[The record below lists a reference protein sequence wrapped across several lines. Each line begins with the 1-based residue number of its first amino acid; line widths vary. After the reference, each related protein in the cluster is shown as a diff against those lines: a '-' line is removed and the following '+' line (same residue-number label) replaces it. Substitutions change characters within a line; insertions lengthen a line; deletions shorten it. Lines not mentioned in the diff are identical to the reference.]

1 MPTSG
6 HRALSDTIAS
16 MAVTSKARHDELGLS
31 LDDVRGMYRFM
42 LMTRMVSERILQLN
56 RMGRTPFG
64 AGTDGHEA
72 AQIGAAW
79 NIHRGKDWTVPYYRD
94 MGVAFVLGVTPL
106 EEFRMVLAKATDEH
120 SAGRQILNQFSKPR
134 DRIVTRSVCVATE
147 FPHAVGLALAI
158 RNRKE
163 PNIVFAFGGDAST
176 SPGDFHEAANF
187 AAVHKLPVVFVIE
200 NNLIAISTR
209 FESQMAVRNVAD
221 KASGYGMPGFIADG
235 MDVLDSYAK
244 TKEAVDITRAGGG
257 PTLVELKCYRYQPH
271 TSDDDDMRYRTKEEV
286 REWMAKDPMVR
297 THAYLLEVGV
307 TEDDLTQMRAS
318 LDTEIEAAIAQA
330 ESEPDP
336 RPEDAARHVYSEAEP
351 LPPGTRA

>member
-1 MPTSG
+1 
-6 HRALSDTIAS
+6 
-16 MAVTSKARHDELGLS
+16 MAVTAKARHEELGLP
-31 LDDVRGMYRFM
+31 LDDVRGMFRYM

-79 NIHRGKDWTVPYYRD
+79 NIRRGRDWTVPYYRD

-106 EEFRMVLAKATDEH
+106 EEFRMVFAKATDEH

-134 DRIVTRSVCVATE
+134 DRILTRSVCVGTE

-163 PNIVFAFGGDAST
+163 PNIVFAFGGDAAT

-187 AAVHKLPVVFVIE
+187 ASVHKLPVVFVIE
-200 NNLIAISTR
+200 NNLLAISTR
-209 FESQMAVRNVAD
+209 IEWQMAVRNVAD
-221 KASGYGMPGFIADG
+221 KASAYAMPGFIADG
-235 MDVLDSYAK
+235 MDVLDAYAK
-244 TKEAVDITRAGGG
+244 TKEAADVTRAGGG

-271 TSDDDDMRYRTKEEV
+271 TSDDDDTRYRTRDEV
-286 REWMAKDPMVR
+286 REWMAKDPVDR
-297 THAYLLEVGV
+297 ARRYLIENGV
-307 TEDDLTQMRAS
+307 SEDDLAGMRKS
-318 LDTEIEAAIAQA
+318 LDAEIEAAIAQA
-330 ESEPDP
+330 EREPDP
-336 RPEDAARHVYSEAEP
+336 APEDALRHVYAEDRP
-351 LPPGTRA
+351 IPDGTRA

>member
-1 MPTSG
+1 MT
-6 HRALSDTIAS
+6 
-16 MAVTSKARHDELGLS
+16 VTAKARHEELGLS
-31 LDDVRGMYRFM
+31 LDDVKGMYRYM

-72 AQIGAAW
+72 AQVGAAW
-79 NIHRGKDWTVPYYRD
+79 NINRGKDWTVPYYRD
-94 MGVAFVLGVTPL
+94 MGVAFVLGVSPL

-120 SAGRQILNQFSKPR
+120 SAGRQVLNQFSKPR
-134 DRIVTRSVCVATE
+134 DRIVTRSVCVGTE

-163 PNIVFAFGGDAST
+163 PNIVFAFGGEAST

-200 NNLIAISTR
+200 NNLLAISTR
-209 FESQMAVRNVAD
+209 VEFQMAVRNVAD

-244 TKEAVDITRAGGG
+244 TKEAVGLTRAGAG

-271 TSDDDDMRYRTKEEV
+271 TSDDDDTRYRTKAEV
-286 REWMAKDPMVR
+286 AEWKAKDPVDR
-297 THAYLLEVGV
+297 TRAYLLQSGG
-307 TEDDLTQMRAS
+307 TESDLETIRAA
-318 LDTEIEAAIAQA
+318 LDAEIEAAIAQA
-330 ESEPDP
+330 EREPDP
-336 RPEDAARHVYSEAEP
+336 RPEDAARHVYAEGQP
-351 LPPGTRA
+351 LPDGTRA